1 MNPDDVDDGR
11 VQRDAQRFVLPSQL
25 ATALLTVAIIMG
37 GAVGLTMFG

>member
-11 VQRDAQRFVLPSQL
+11 AQRGAQRFVLPFQL